1 MSIKVFLADDHK
13 VVRDGLH
20 LLLSA
25 EADIEVVGG
34 ASDGLEAVDLAAQ
47 LRPDVVVMDIAMPGM
62 NGIEAMGQI
71 LRTNPAS
78 RVIILS
84 MHATKEYIFQALQAG
99 ARGYLLKESAGIEV
113 VNAVRMV
120 HHGGSYLSPKISNQV
135 IEGYVRPKDDDV
147 DSDPLSVLSPRE
159 RQIFRLVVEGKSSA
173 EIAKILFLSPKTVD
187 TYRSRLMQKLG
198 VSDLLSLFKF
208 AVQHKLM
215 PMDS

>member
-20 LLLSA
+20 LLLAA

-34 ASDGLEAVDLAAQ
+34 ASDGLEAVDLVAQ

-62 NGIEAMGQI
+62 NGIEAMAQI

-135 IEGYVRPKDDDV
+135 IEGYVRPKDDDA

>member
-34 ASDGLEAVDLAAQ
+34 ASNGLEAIDLVAQ

-62 NGIEAMGQI
+62 NGIEAMAQI
-71 LRTNPAS
+71 LRANPAIK
-78 RVIILS
+78 VIFLS

-120 HHGGSYLSPKISNQV
+120 YLGGSYLSPKISNQV
-135 IEGYVRPKDDDV
+135 IEGYVRPKDDDA
-147 DSDPLSVLSPRE
+147 DIDPLSALSPRE

-173 EIAKILFLSPKTVD
+173 EIAKMLFLSPKTVD

-215 PMDS
+215 PLDS

>member
-20 LLLSA
+20 LLLTA

-34 ASDGLEAVDLAAQ
+34 ASDGLEAVDLVAQ

-62 NGIEAMGQI
+62 NGIEAMAQI

-135 IEGYVRPKDDDV
+135 IEGYVRPKDDDA

>member
-34 ASDGLEAVDLAAQ
+34 ASNGLEAIDLVAQ

-62 NGIEAMGQI
+62 NGIEAMAQI
-71 LRTNPAS
+71 LRANPAIK
-78 RVIILS
+78 VIFLS

-120 HHGGSYLSPKISNQV
+120 Y
-135 IEGYVRPKDDDV
+135 
-147 DSDPLSVLSPRE
+147 
-159 RQIFRLVVEGKSSA
+159 
-173 EIAKILFLSPKTVD
+173 
-187 TYRSRLMQKLG
+187 LG
-198 VSDLLSLFKF
+198 V
-208 AVQHKLM
+208 VI
-215 PMDS
+215 